1 MIRETFRPD
10 GRNCIHSDA
19 LFLAYKS
26 EVTHLMLRF
35 GSPRAC
41 CLGYV
46 NVEIEITLHLLSK
59 YGL

>member
-1 MIRETFRPD
+1 MVRETFRPD
-10 GRNCIHSDA
+10 GWNCIHSDA

-35 GSPRAC
+35 DSPHAC

>member
-1 MIRETFRPD
+1 MVRETFRPD

-35 GSPRAC
+35 DSPHAC